1 LLLHCYFNSTSI
13 RLNRQFSLLSDSSA
27 LPSSISVAQSFFKAY
42 KNSVENKE
50 YEEATK
56 IKTQLT
62 DLIENNI
69 DTAVKDMRLF
79 GRKLRKD
86 KLFLEAILI
95 FDAAS
100 TLCKKIKNPEEKLKM
115 IHFCGGQLKEI
126 NKAMIA
132 EDPNMKVIVKDYVIP
147 LMRDMLHDIES
158 TPSVSEQ
165 YKCLKVS
172 RVLHYIEW
180 SQMLVDELKEREQ
193 TQREGLKR
201 MDEVFGENKIKY
213 QTYGLLLNNLG
224 VVCNMTS
231 RHEEAASLYKQAIDA
246 KKAANDYDGGE
257 EERKRDIERS
267 EKNLRGVRK
276 IKCFVM

>member
-1 LLLHCYFNSTSI
+1 
-13 RLNRQFSLLSDSSA
+13 
-27 LPSSISVAQSFFKAY
+27 
-42 KNSVENKE
+42 
-50 YEEATK
+50 
-56 IKTQLT
+56 
-62 DLIENNI
+62 
-69 DTAVKDMRLF
+69 
-79 GRKLRKD
+79 
-86 KLFLEAILI
+86 
-95 FDAAS
+95 
-100 TLCKKIKNPEEKLKM
+100 
-115 IHFCGGQLKEI
+115 
-126 NKAMIA
+126 
-132 EDPNMKVIVKDYVIP
+132 
-147 LMRDMLHDIES
+147 
-158 TPSVSEQ
+158 
-165 YKCLKVS
+165 
-172 RVLHYIEW
+172 
-180 SQMLVDELKEREQ
+180 MLVDELKEREQ